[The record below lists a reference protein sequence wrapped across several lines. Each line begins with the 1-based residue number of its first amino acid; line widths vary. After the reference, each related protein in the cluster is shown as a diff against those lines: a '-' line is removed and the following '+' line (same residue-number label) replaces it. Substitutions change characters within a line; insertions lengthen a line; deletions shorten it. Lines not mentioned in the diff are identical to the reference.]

1 VYGIEE
7 TGSARGVGIGTGTT
21 GVVGNGGFESVSSV
35 AGLIL
40 IVSSS
45 VGSSLASSSV
55 PNKTRAK
62 SRLRRVLGEIFSSD
76 DEAGILVLVLR
87 TVGRSL
93 ILSTTAFNKALALEN
108 WSSVA

>member
-7 TGSARGVGIGTGTT
+7 TGSDKGVGIGTGTT
-21 GVVGNGGFESVSSV
+21 GVVNNGGFESASSV

-76 DEAGILVLVLR
+76 DETGMLALVLR
-87 TVGRSL
+87 AAGRSL
-93 ILSTTAFNKALALEN
+93 MLSTTAFSKALALDK